1 MREEITSTIVTAGK
15 QKISFTT
22 SVECKLGTTSAR
34 ALEDDI
40 QRADTALYEAKTSER
55 NCVTMDG
62 VAAESQRTLEII
74 APHYRCENS
83 D

>member
-22 SVECKLGTTSAR
+22 SVRCALGTTSAR
-34 ALEDDI
+34 ALEDVI

-62 VAAESQRTLEII
+62 VAAESRRT
-74 APHYRCENS
+74 AA
-83 D
+83 